1 MSNVQ
6 LTASS
11 YSDDFKAIM
20 QQSFAL
26 ASHLKSKCITSA
38 HLLVNVFENSSTV
51 ESLRDVIPNYKECA
65 AKAME
70 KATEYGT
77 STELSVEDN
86 KVPAQSIVLSNEA
99 EKVVLKTQESG
110 SILGRV
116 DLHQLMIGILLSP
129 DSHAYAVLKENADI
143 LALRKFYSV

>member
-26 ASHLKSKCITSA
+26 ASQLKSKCITSA
-38 HLLVNVFENSSTV
+38 HLLVNVFANSSAV
-51 ESLRDVIPNYKECA
+51 ESLRDIISNYKECA

-70 KATEYGT
+70 KATEYGN
-77 STELSVEDN
+77 SAELSAEDD
-86 KVPAQSIVLSNEA
+86 KVPPQSIVLSNEA

-110 SILGRV
+110 AVLGKV

-129 DSHAYAVLKENADI
+129 DSHAYAVLNENADI
-143 LALRKFYSV
+143 LALHKHYSV